1 MLPSGRQVA
10 RVALWEQ
17 PMIMRTI
24 FAVVLAGLLFNLAP
38 AQLHPTLLKQEK
50 TATDQPNPETVRLI
64 ASLEGPALYKAYCA
78 VCHGSDAR
86 GGGPMALSLRTPP
99 SDLTR
104 IAARN
109 GGVYPL
115 ARIERIISGE
125 EQISGG
131 HGSRAMPVWGPIFSQ
146 VSWDQD
152 LGRLRIHN
160 LAAYL
165 GKLQTP

>member
-1 MLPSGRQVA
+1 
-10 RVALWEQ
+10 
-17 PMIMRTI
+17 MIMRAI

-38 AQLHPTLLKQEK
+38 GQPHPALVKEAK
-50 TATDQPNPETVRLI
+50 TATDQPNPEIARLI
-64 ASLEGPALYKAYCA
+64 ASLEGPELYKSYCA

-86 GGGPMALSLRTPP
+86 GGGPMALSLRTTP

-109 GGVYPL
+109 GGVYPS

-125 EQISGG
+125 EQIPGG

-146 VSWDQD
+146 ISWDQD
-152 LGRLRIHN
+152 LGRMRIHN

-165 GKLQTP
+165 GRLQKP